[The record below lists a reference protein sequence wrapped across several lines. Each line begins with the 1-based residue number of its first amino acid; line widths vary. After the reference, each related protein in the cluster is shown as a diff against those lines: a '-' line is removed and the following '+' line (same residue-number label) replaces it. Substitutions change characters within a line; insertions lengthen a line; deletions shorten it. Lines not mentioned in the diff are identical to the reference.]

1 MTSRFRVL
9 STQIAL
15 APKKVEKVV
24 LACAT
29 LHNVLRKL
37 TPDKYIEPGRM
48 DKEIFE
54 TGTIQDGSWRDEA
67 TMIPLE
73 TNTTRNPGSQA
84 KQIRKEFCHYF
95 NNEGQVPWQRRM
107 AGLD

>member
-1 MTSRFRVL
+1 MDSDD
-9 STQIAL
+9 
-15 APKKVEKVV
+15 EV

-29 LHNVLRKL
+29 LHNVLRQMV
-37 TPDKYIEPGRM
+37 PDEYIEPRSM

-54 TGTIQDGSWRDEA
+54 SGTIKDGSWRGEV

-73 TNTTRNPGSQA
+73 RNTNNPGSRA

>member
-1 MTSRFRVL
+1 MHATVL
-9 STQIAL
+9 SRSVCKL
-15 APKKVEKVV
+15 DSDDEV

-37 TPDKYIEPGRM
+37 TPDEYIEPGSM

-54 TGTIQDGSWRDEA
+54 SGTIKDGSWRGEA

-73 TNTTRNPGSQA
+73 RNTTRNPGSRA
-84 KQIRKEFCHYF
+84 KQIRK
-95 NNEGQVPWQRRM
+95 
-107 AGLD
+107 